1 MGVPKPTE
9 MTVRSLL
16 LRELEK
22 RGVKITPEVS
32 FVTPV
37 GRMMPDMV
45 LRNGGDYV
53 VETKLGAETKLFDA
67 LIRLYDYSKYTEAKG
82 AFAILFPEELR
93 RPWPLK
99 KLKAS
104 Y

>member
-1 MGVPKPTE
+1 VPKPTE

-22 RGVKITPEVS
+22 RGVKVNAEVS
-32 FVTPV
+32 FSTPV

-53 VETKLGAETKLFDA
+53 VETKLGAEPKLFDA
-67 LIRLYDYSKYTEAKG
+67 LIRLYD
-82 AFAILFPEELR
+82 
-93 RPWPLK
+93 
-99 KLKAS
+99 
-104 Y
+104 